1 MKNFK
6 VASLLGSF
14 VIAFAIG
21 GCQNDMSEME
31 QIQADANLKS
41 ASEKSSGYIVLLK
54 EGAVESFQVETY
66 EAAKEKVRKAGDKL
80 FTNKGLAK
88 KAYRQVYG
96 KAVKGF
102 MVEMTAQE
110 AELLA
115 NDAMVMLVEKDKEV
129 KLPTFNILGKP
140 APQPV
145 AQSTPWGIT
154 RIGGAASGVGKVA
167 WVIDS
172 GIDMDH
178 PDLNVDTQ
186 RAATFLGSNTT
197 PDDQNGHGTHVAGTI
212 AALDNSVGV
221 IGVAPGAKVVPV
233 RVLDRRGS
241 GAISGVIA
249 GVDYVA
255 ANAAAG
261 DAANMSLGGGISTA
275 LDQAVLNAAAKG
287 IKFAL
292 ASGNESRNAD
302 TSSPGRVNGTNI
314 YTISAMDKNN
324 VWASFSNY
332 GAAVDYC
339 APGVSIY
346 STYKGGGYATLS
358 GTSMATPHVA
368 GILLLTT
375 IKTDGYVIN
384 DPDGNPDPIAHR

>member
-1 MKNFK
+1 
-6 VASLLGSF
+6 
-14 VIAFAIG
+14 
-21 GCQNDMSEME
+21 
-31 QIQADANLKS
+31 
-41 ASEKSSGYIVLLK
+41 
-54 EGAVESFQVETY
+54 
-66 EAAKEKVRKAGDKL
+66 
-80 FTNKGLAK
+80 
-88 KAYRQVYG
+88 
-96 KAVKGF
+96 
-102 MVEMTAQE
+102 
-110 AELLA
+110 
-115 NDAMVMLVEKDKEV
+115 
-129 KLPTFNILGKP
+129 
-140 APQPV
+140 
-145 AQSTPWGIT
+145 
-154 RIGGAASGVGKVA
+154 
-167 WVIDS
+167 
-172 GIDMDH
+172 MDH

-292 ASGNESRNAD
+292 AAGNESKNAD

-314 YTISAMDKNN
+314 YTISAMDINN

-346 STYKGGGYATLS
+346 STYKDGGYATLS